1 MTEISNYEVYT
12 SRMAKTVFDKCW
24 WFDKIDDSIDTV
36 VDFGCATGDLFT
48 FLRRIAPE
56 RFNRF
61 IGIEKDSEMRS
72 RANNKHNC
80 YRDTIFISSI
90 EQLSSIPNFDASR
103 AVIVMNSV
111 IHEILSYQGESSF
124 LNCLSNIKNFGFKY
138 IAIRDM
144 YFNNNKPFVSFDD
157 SSIDNIKSK
166 LDTLPKDNIYK
177 ERWKEYSNNMILSP
191 QDIIEFLLKYSY
203 FENWEREK
211 SERYLWDWAN
221 EVAEIFKSTY
231 SLDFCEQFSILYQ
244 KKKIKK
250 DLGIDL
256 PYNTHMKVLL
266 TKKE

>member
-1 MTEISNYEVYT
+1 MAEISNYEVYT

-124 LNCLSNIKNFGFKY
+124 LNYLSNIKNFGFKY

-144 YFNNNKPFVSFDD
+144 YFNKNKSFVNFDD
-157 SSIDNIKSK
+157 
-166 LDTLPKDNIYK
+166 
-177 ERWKEYSNNMILSP
+177 
-191 QDIIEFLLKYSY
+191 
-203 FENWEREK
+203 
-211 SERYLWDWAN
+211 
-221 EVAEIFKSTY
+221 
-231 SLDFCEQFSILYQ
+231 
-244 KKKIKK
+244 
-250 DLGIDL
+250 
-256 PYNTHMKVLL
+256 
-266 TKKE
+266 

>member
-24 WFDKIDDSIDTV
+24 WFDKIDDNIDTV

-56 RFNRF
+56 RFNKF
-61 IGIEKDSEMRS
+61 IGIEKDPEMRS

-90 EQLSSIPNFDASR
+90 EQLSSISNFDASR

-111 IHEILSYQGESSF
+111 IHEILSYQGNSFF
-124 LNCLSNIKNFGFKY
+124 LNCLYDIGRLGFKY

-144 YFNNNKPFVSFDD
+144 YFDNIKFFTTSDNFI
-157 SSIDNIKSK
+157 IDNIKNK
-166 LDTLPKDNIYK
+166 LDTLSEDNPYN
-177 ERWKEYSNNMILSP
+177 ERWKEYNNSRVLFP
-191 QDIIEFLLKYSY
+191 QDIVEFLLKYSY
-203 FENWEREK
+203 SENWEREK
-211 SERYLWDWAN
+211 NEQYLWDWIIDV
-221 EVAEIFKSTY
+221 EKMLRGTY
-231 SLDFCEQFSILYQ
+231 LLDFCEQFSILYQ
-244 KKKIKK
+244 KKKIKA

>member
-24 WFDKIDDSIDTV
+24 WFDKIDDNIDTV

-56 RFNRF
+56 RFDRF
-61 IGIEKDSEMRS
+61 IGIEKDPKMRS

-80 YRDTIFISSI
+80 YRDTTFISSI
-90 EQLSSIPNFDASR
+90 EQLSSVPNFDTSR

-124 LNCLSNIKNFGFKY
+124 FNYLSNIRNFGFKY

-144 YFNNNKPFVSFDD
+144 YFSNNKPFATFDD
-157 SSIDNIKSK
+157 FSIDNIKSK
-166 LDTLPKDNIYK
+166 LDALPKDNPYK
-177 ERWKEYSNNMILSP
+177 KRWEEYSNSMILFP
-191 QDIIEFLLKYSY
+191 RDIVEFLLKYSY
-203 FENWEREK
+203 SENWEREK
-211 SERYLWDWAN
+211 NEQYLFDWIIDV
-221 EVAEIFKSTY
+221 EKMLRGTY
-231 SLDFCEQFSILYQ
+231 LLDFCEQFSILYQ
-244 KKKIKK
+244 KKKIKA
-250 DLGIDL
+250 DLGINL